1 MCDRIGDLTETFG
14 TLIYGLGT
22 EIYPSAA
29 EFIRALNLRC
39 SGQLLIVNGLMLNL
53 CG

>member
-1 MCDRIGDLTETFG
+1 MCDRIGDLTEAFG

-29 EFIRALNLRC
+29 EFIRALNLVAVGRILRC
-39 SGQLLIVNGLMLNL
+39 CLLLMD
-53 CG
+53 